1 MDPVEAVRLGL
12 EKTSLCWMEGSNSGS
27 STSSTSSFI
36 LENSLNFW
44 LAGEHS
50 KDMEERSWDLAS
62 EASIVASEGSIITI
76 GPEDIMEDMD
86 EDLEDDLVHIQANEL
101 SRWLIC

>member
-1 MDPVEAVRLGL
+1 
-12 EKTSLCWMEGSNSGS
+12 
-27 STSSTSSFI
+27 
-36 LENSLNFW
+36 
-44 LAGEHS
+44 
-50 KDMEERSWDLAS
+50 MEERSWDLAS

-86 EDLEDDLVHIQANEL
+86 EDLEDDLVHIQANEF